1 MTNPRILVCTTFA
14 NRHWDEHASEMIGR
28 FADLWPKEVGLF
40 VELDDKTLVP
50 SIMPIVNKRSG
61 GIGKLDDDVRF
72 QAFKAKYEKLDDPN
86 DYRKQFFRFSH
97 KIFALNDAA
106 EVAKNEGWDYL
117 VWLDADVFTER
128 EIPMEKLLS
137 WMPGEDEVA
146 SYLGRKDWPHS
157 ECGFMAFNMKKDNA
171 GFLGEML
178 GDYYLDG
185 QGLKEEQSDD
195 SWLFDQ
201 CRTKGLYRKLPWKN
215 LTPDAPGMN
224 VWLNSPLQA
233 YMNHHKGPVA
243 KANLGNWAKPVAEQA
258 LKEANGQQNHRGRT
272 VLEDLRQNP
281 KGMQNLDV
289 KIRNCV
295 PDDEIRKNVSD
306 NLALIP
312 QWIPECK
319 PNGETVVMVSG
330 GPMLD
335 IERVKHYANLG
346 YRIVCVKHALE
357 RLLNAGVVPWAC
369 VLLDPRM
376 HVENFV
382 ASPDPRVNYFVAS
395 MCNPKVLQ
403 RLLEGGCKVWGY
415 HAAVGADEQ
424 QYVAKG
430 TPYVAFGSASAVR
443 GLFVCKALG
452 FSRFILLGYDLC
464 VLTKPDLNEKLPDGN
479 KKYLEVVLEQ
489 PTWGGGKA
497 TRSFWTEGQFL
508 AQVQE
513 LEKIVN
519 DKMVEITAEGQGILP
534 WMLEHKGK
542 SKQWYKKV
550 YSPVNKRRPHA
561 DDAIGSAGWRNR
573 ILRHLHPSK

>member
-14 NRHWDEHASEMIGR
+14 NKHWDEHAGEMLAR
-28 FADLWPKEVGLF
+28 FDKHWPKEVGL
-40 VELDDKTLVP
+40 VVVLDDATLIP
-50 SIMPIVNKRSG
+50 QIMPVVNKRG
-61 GIGKLDDDVRF
+61 GAIGKFDDDKRF
-72 QAFKAKYEKLDDPN
+72 QDFKAKYEKLDDPN

-137 WMPGEDEVA
+137 WLPDDGYVA

-157 ECGFMAFNMKKDNA
+157 ECGFMAFSLKGVYKD
-171 GFLGEML
+171 FLPKFLENH
-178 GDYYLDG
+178 YLSG
-185 QGLKEEQSDD
+185 TGASTLQSDD
-195 SWLFDQ
+195 SWLFDIE
-201 CRTKGLYRKLPWKN
+201 RKTWEDGLFRFKN
-215 LTPDAPGMN
+215 ITPEAPGMN

-233 YMNHHKGPVA
+233 YMSHHKGPVA
-243 KANLGNWAKPVAEQA
+243 KANLGNWSFQEADPA
-258 LKEANGQQNHRGRT
+258 LKAANDLQNKRAAG
-272 VLEDLRQNP
+272 VLDGLRNP
-281 KGMQNLDV
+281 NGMQNLDV

-312 QWIPECK
+312 QWVPECK
-319 PNGETVVMVSG
+319 SNTETVVMVSG
-330 GPMLD
+330 GPTLD
-335 IERVKHYANLG
+335 LERVKHYANLG

-382 ASPDPRVNYFVAS
+382 ANPDPRVNYFVAS

-403 RLLEGGCKVWGY
+403 RLLESGCKVWGY

-452 FSRFILLGYDLC
+452 FSKFILLGYDLC

-489 PTWGGGKA
+489 PTWGGVN
-497 TRSFWTEGQFL
+497 TSRSFWTEGQFL

-519 DKMVEITAEGQGILP
+519 DKMVEIVAAEGQGILP
-534 WMLEHKGK
+534 WMLEHKRK
-542 SKQWYKKV
+542 SKLWYKQV
-550 YSPVNKRRPHA
+550 YSPQRKRRQHA
-561 DDAIGSAGWRNR
+561 DDAIGHAGWRNKL
-573 ILRHLHPSK
+573 LRPFHPSK

>member
-1 MTNPRILVCTTFA
+1 MTQPRILVCTTFA
-14 NRHWDEHASEMIGR
+14 NKHWDEHASEMIGR
-28 FADLWPKEVGLF
+28 FADLWPKEVGL
-40 VELDDKTLVP
+40 VVVLDDATLIP
-50 SIMPIVNKRSG
+50 QIMPVVNKRG
-61 GIGKLDDDVRF
+61 GAIGKFDDDQRF

-117 VWLDADVFTER
+117 MWLDADVFTEKA
-128 EIPMEKLLS
+128 IPMEKLVEWL
-137 WMPGEDEVA
+137 PGEGEVC

-157 ECGFMAFNMKKDNA
+157 ECGFMAFRVANNSIPQPHF
-171 GFLGEML
+171 FLKEML
-178 GDYYLDG
+178 NYFYIDG
-185 QGLKEEQSDD
+185 KGLEEQQSDD
-195 SWLFDQ
+195 SWLFDRM
-201 CRTKGLYRKLPWKN
+201 RTKVAIWNSQKYRN

-233 YMNHHKGPVA
+233 YMSHHKGPLA
-243 KANLGNWAKPVAEQA
+243 KSAIKDTNYQLKSMQELAE
-258 LKEANGQQNHRGRT
+258 G
-272 VLEDLRQNP
+272 P

-289 KIRNCV
+289 KIRNCL
-295 PDDEIRKNVSD
+295 PDGEIRKNVSD

-319 PNGETVVMVSG
+319 STSETIVMVSG
-330 GPMLD
+330 GPTLD
-335 IERVKHYANLG
+335 LERVKHYANRG
-346 YRIVCVKHALE
+346 YRIVCVKHSLE
-357 RLLNAGVVPWAC
+357 RLLNAGIVPWAC

-382 ASPDPRVNYFVAS
+382 AKPDPRVHYFVAS
-395 MCNPKVLQ
+395 MCNPAVLQ
-403 RLLEGGCKVWGY
+403 RLLESGCKVWGY

-464 VLTKPDLNEKLPDGN
+464 VMTKPDLNEKLPDGN

-489 PTWGGGKA
+489 PTWGGVKT

-519 DKMVEITAEGQGILP
+519 EKMVDITAEGQGILP

-542 SKQWYKKV
+542 NKQWYKRV
-550 YSPVNKRRPHA
+550 YSPPAKRRQHA
-561 DDAIGSAGWRNR
+561 DDAIGSAGWRNKLFNL
-573 ILRHLHPSK
+573 LRTLHR